1 MYGENN
7 QDSSGKMQEKTGK
20 NEITTLKD
28 TPKINWYMKI
38 KMHLQWSAS
47 H

>member
-20 NEITTLKD
+20 SETD
-28 TPKINWYMKI
+28 T
-38 KMHLQWSAS
+38 Q
-47 H
+47 